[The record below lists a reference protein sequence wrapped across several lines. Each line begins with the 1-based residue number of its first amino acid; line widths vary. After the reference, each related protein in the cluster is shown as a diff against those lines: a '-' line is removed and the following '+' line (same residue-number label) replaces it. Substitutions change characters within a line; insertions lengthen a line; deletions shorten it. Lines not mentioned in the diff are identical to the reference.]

1 MKNFLF
7 LIAIAYSMIFMP
19 SALSA
24 EDKDI
29 ILPKHPASVKVDLV
43 TALEQRKT
51 VREYTSKKISLED
64 LSSILWAANGINR
77 PDGKRTAPSAHGKQY
92 IDIYVVTDTGS
103 YLYDAPGNQLKLILN
118 ANVKSKMS
126 GQGHVTKASHIL
138 VLVTDMEKI
147 PGLYAG
153 KESKL
158 NWAHSTAGSIA
169 QNVYL
174 MSAVKGIGTC
184 LVAGIKDE
192 DIKKALGLSKN
203 MIPLYVMPLGYEKK

>member
-1 MKNFLF
+1 
-7 LIAIAYSMIFMP
+7 
-19 SALSA
+19 
-24 EDKDI
+24 
-29 ILPKHPASVKVDLV
+29 
-43 TALEQRKT
+43 
-51 VREYTSKKISLED
+51 
-64 LSSILWAANGINR
+64 
-77 PDGKRTAPSAHGKQY
+77 
-92 IDIYVVTDTGS
+92 
-103 YLYDAPGNQLKLILN
+103 
-118 ANVKSKMS
+118 MS

-147 PGLYAG
+147 PGLYVG

-174 MSAVKGIGTC
+174 MSAARGIGTC